1 MAKYCEQCPSK
12 AAGIP
17 CENGVDSCVALDGS
31 GSSDGAVL
39 LRVRAGAN
47 SDLEQLRTEL
57 LEAADLLID
66 SILGEDQL

>member
-17 CENGVDSCVALDGS
+17 CENGIDQCVALDGPR
-31 GSSDGAVL
+31 SSDGAVL
-39 LRVRAGAN
+39 LRVCAGPN
-47 SDLEQLRTEL
+47 SDLERLRAEL
-57 LEAADLLID
+57 LEAADLIID